1 MIASNE
7 KNVKAV
13 ELVNEAYKNVK
24 GKVLVSPETGWDDYV
39 MRLFELGEGG
49 YSADHS
55 HDFPHIVYVLEG
67 EGFLYLQEE
76 KIPVESGSFA
86 FIPNNKRHQL
96 VNARENGDSL
106 RFI

>member
-7 KNVKAV
+7 KNVKAI

-24 GKVLVSPETGWDDYV
+24 GKVLVSPENGWDDYV
-39 MRLFELGEGG
+39 MRLFELGKGG

-67 EGFLYLQEE
+67 EGVLHLDGKEMA
-76 KIPVESGSFA
+76 IESGSFA
-86 FIPNNKRHQL
+86 FIPNKKRHQL
-96 VNARENGDSL
+96 VNASENGDSL

>member
-7 KNVKAV
+7 KSVRAV
-13 ELVNEAYKNVK
+13 ELVSEAYKNVK

-39 MRLFELGEGG
+39 MRLFELGKEG

-55 HDFPHIVYVLEG
+55 HDFPHIVYVLDG
-67 EGFLYLQEE
+67 EGFLYMEGD

-96 VNARENGDSL
+96 VNSRENGDPL